1 MLFTLVLLPDD
12 DDDDESEVEDE
23 DVEDGARRAR
33 APSSP
38 ALKISR

>member
-1 MLFTLVLLPDD
+1 MPFTLVLLPD